1 MNVLIKMNENEVK
14 VYAQEHHISIQEAY
28 RALMLKNLEES
39 YESHVE
45 EEMLLTASY
54 SSLTTARI

>member
-39 YESHVE
+39 YEIPEKVFKLSNLKE
-45 EEMLLTASY
+45 L
-54 SSLTTARI
+54 